1 MSTFSKQVAEA
12 KANAIEAAKRLALK
26 PRLLRHPEVKAAF
39 NLFPAKLRKD
49 VRLELSQYGNV
60 VYISI
65 VMHKLDSFKDKQL
78 TTILERFIDWNAT
91 TQDWTGGAEPNKDI
105 RFDKRFHD
113 EKVGAFEISVAVYA
127 YVKAD
132 SPLCRIVVTG
142 VTEEVVRKET
152 KQIVCA

>member
-1 MSTFSKQVAEA
+1 MSIFSKQVALAKEKASEEA
-12 KANAIEAAKRLALK
+12 KRIALK

-39 NLFPAKLRKD
+39 NLLPAKVRKD
-49 VRLELSQYGNV
+49 ATLTLSTYGNV
-60 VYISI
+60 VFISM
-65 VMHKLDSFKDKQL
+65 VMHDLDSFKDKKL
-78 TTILERFIDWNAT
+78 TTILERFLDWNT
-91 TQDWTGGAEPNKDI
+91 TTNDFTSGVPNKDF

-113 EKVGAFEISVAVYA
+113 EKVGDFEISVAVYA

-142 VTEEVVRKET
+142 VTEEVVRKEV

>member
-1 MSTFSKQVAEA
+1 MSIFSKQVALAKEKASEEA
-12 KANAIEAAKRLALK
+12 KRMALK

-39 NLFPAKLRKD
+39 NLMPAKVRKD
-49 VRLELSQYGNV
+49 TSLTLSTYGNSV
-60 VYISI
+60 FISV
-65 VMHKLDSFKDKQL
+65 VMHDLDSFKDKQL
-78 TTILERFIDWNAT
+78 TNTLERFLDWKAT
-91 TQDWTGGAEPNKDI
+91 TSDFTSGVPNKDF

-113 EKVGAFEISVAVYA
+113 DKVGEFEISVAVYA

-142 VTEEVVRKET
+142 VTEEVVRKEV